1 MLTQIERKNIITKNE
16 DEKIGKHG
24 QHEIQRM

>member
-16 DEKIGKHG
+16 DEKISKHG